1 MRLSV
6 LIAEL
11 GEFVFIR
18 PHVKV
23 GTVCGEQPQ
32 QLSGGQP
39 PLLADPQGLRL
50 AWVQKTPAV
59 SFE

>member
-1 MRLSV
+1 MQLSV

-23 GTVCGEQPQ
+23 GTVCRERSQ
-32 QLSGGQP
+32 QLSG
-39 PLLADPQGLRL
+39 
-50 AWVQKTPAV
+50 
-59 SFE
+59 